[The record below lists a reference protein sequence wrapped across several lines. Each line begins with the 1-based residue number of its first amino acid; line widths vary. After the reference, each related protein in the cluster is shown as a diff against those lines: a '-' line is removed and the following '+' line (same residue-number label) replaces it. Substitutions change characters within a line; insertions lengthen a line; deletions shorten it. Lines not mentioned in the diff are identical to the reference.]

1 MAVHFIVHNCNI
13 SNSLNLHFK
22 LSRLKRFSRLRETSK
37 TKFRLS
43 DDKVSQSRSRTSAG
57 WNENLY
63 FDVVTAWER
72 RKSRSFS
79 LIARSSLQIGLNE
92 ITLILNGFV
101 IFCGFTQIINYWDE
115 PVERAI
121 FKSPKP
127 SSINRSYNQSH
138 LEFQAFVSSI
148 PKSINLV
155 SRLLTAPLWCHDPT
169 HRRSKVVIV
178 PEVGEQNEAAQT
190 KRLTDLIPRGI
201 RRSRVPRKSVECS
214 RFRSIRDT
222 PSETVRVR
230 SVGNERVVKIFVT
243 IFMQISL
250 TNTHPRGAL
259 GTISRYATKPRNKS
273 ISRKARNFSIARS

>member
-1 MAVHFIVHNCNI
+1 M
-13 SNSLNLHFK
+13 HFK

-37 TKFRLS
+37 AKFRLS

-79 LIARSSLQIGLNE
+79 LIARSSSQIGLNE

-115 PVERAI
+115 AVERAI
-121 FKSPKP
+121 FKSPEP

-169 HRRSKVVIV
+169 HRRTKVVIV
-178 PEVGEQNEAAQT
+178 PEVGEQKEAAQT
-190 KRLTDLIPRGI
+190 KRLTVLIPRGI
-201 RRSRVPRKSVECS
+201 PSQPCS
-214 RFRSIRDT
+214 SEICRTFAISFDLST
-222 PSETVRVR
+222 PSETRRFR
-230 SVGNERVVKIFVT
+230 SVGIGRVVKIFVT

-250 TNTHPRGAL
+250 TNTQPRGAL
-259 GTISRYATKPRNKS
+259 GTISRYATKKQ
-273 ISRKARNFSIARS
+273 INFS

>member
-1 MAVHFIVHNCNI
+1 MWRNKFSIKFWRDFSEFYQNIHNFKTIFNDMSLTANPQTHKPKKILPFLRNQSLLNLPKTHWHVLVVKLAVHFIVHNCNI

-101 IFCGFTQIINYWDE
+101 IFCGFT
-115 PVERAI
+115 
-121 FKSPKP
+121 
-127 SSINRSYNQSH
+127 
-138 LEFQAFVSSI
+138 
-148 PKSINLV
+148 
-155 SRLLTAPLWCHDPT
+155 
-169 HRRSKVVIV
+169 
-178 PEVGEQNEAAQT
+178 
-190 KRLTDLIPRGI
+190 
-201 RRSRVPRKSVECS
+201 
-214 RFRSIRDT
+214 
-222 PSETVRVR
+222 
-230 SVGNERVVKIFVT
+230 
-243 IFMQISL
+243 
-250 TNTHPRGAL
+250 
-259 GTISRYATKPRNKS
+259 
-273 ISRKARNFSIARS
+273 